1 MRTHEYVADFRK
13 FGIALQIASRGDA
26 GQLWQLWQ
34 VYLCLR
40 IPYGGNRRTPRQR
53 RSIAA
58 GRNRADLPHSCPR
71 NRRWVTTLGYDTFL
85 GERQL
90 QVGSYATTATM
101 CGCCSFFIMR
111 INRRSKCQF
120 CECKPVGRTTSEV
133 KWHLCYRHLRA
144 AGGNGFLPV
153 FYGTKSKIMPGRAVR
168 MTVEE

>member
-1 MRTHEYVADFRK
+1 MQRTSGNLETRYR
-13 FGIALQIASRGDA
+13 LQVGETQDNYGNYGKCTCVCVYLMVEIVERHDSEDRLRQAEIGQICPILAREIDA
-26 GQLWQLWQ
+26 G
-34 VYLCLR
+34 LR
-40 IPYGGNRRTPRQR
+40 
-53 RSIAA
+53 
-58 GRNRADLPHSCPR
+58 H
-71 NRRWVTTLGYDTFL
+71 WVTTLGYDTFL

-90 QVGSYATTATM
+90 QVGSYATM

-153 FYGTKSKIMPGRAVR
+153 LYGTKSKIMPGRAVR